1 MNRQTAA
8 GKSPIESIL
17 SALYNLEHSSL
28 QDGSSPLSDIS
39 SLQTALEIKKF
50 MDEIPGGF
58 FIYHA
63 DGDEEIL
70 YANKAVLRLFG
81 CDNLQEFQELT
92 HNSFK
97 GMVHP
102 EDLDAVEDSIRE
114 QISHSQYDLDYVE
127 YRIIQ
132 KDGQIRWV
140 EDYGHFI
147 HSDFAGDIFYVF
159 VGDATEKKAQ
169 QIEEQLHRLAI
180 IEGLCSDYEAILYVD
195 LCEDKLLPYRL
206 SSRLER
212 QFQSGPQPSSFRQ
225 FCSEYIKAWV
235 YPEDQALI
243 TLALDPAW
251 IRKNVVSLNTYYV
264 NYRISDRDE
273 LQYFQLRIANAGD
286 QASSSQVVIGSRRV
300 DDEIRHEMEQK
311 KLLEEALNHAKRANI
326 TKNTFLANM
335 SHDMRTPLNAITGF
349 AALAENHLQEP
360 EKLSEYVH
368 KIHSSSEQLLSL
380 INDILEISRIESGT
394 LQTEEAPCSLS
405 ELITDFMESLSL
417 KAEKKHISLSMDLSG
432 IEHPHVFCDPLKI
445 KQVLSCL
452 GSNAV
457 KYTKDEGRIRIS
469 VFEEKTPA
477 NNYASY
483 RFCVEDN
490 GIGIAPEYL
499 EHIFDPFERVKNT
512 TMSGIHGTGLGLTIA
527 KQMVELMDGTIT
539 VESTPQKGSL
549 FAFTL
554 NLRIQNSKSNETAD
568 AQKALLYRMNGR
580 KLLLVDDNELN
591 LELETELLEDLGF
604 LVDTATDGRIALE
617 HLMQEEPGTYAV
629 ILMDI
634 QMPIMNGYETTQVI
648 RSLNDPLL
656 HNIPI
661 IALSANA
668 FEEDRRMARKSG
680 MNAHMAKPLDTKQLV
695 EYLTEI
701 L

>member
-591 LELETELLEDLGF
+591 LDLETELLEDLGF